1 MNRNSLMNLFGIISK
16 SGTKKIEQGKS
27 IIDDIIQKP
36 SIFESNKIQIFTTSL
51 ERKMEI
57 EAHLHKLIEN
67 KTQISMF
74 KKDTEKETELWGMD
88 EYC

>member
-27 IIDDIIQKP
+27 IIDNIIQKP

-51 ERKMEI
+51 ERKLEI
-57 EAHLHKLIEN
+57 EAHLYKLIEN
-67 KTQISMF
+67 KTQISMV
-74 KKDTEKETELWGMD
+74 KKDKEKETELWGMD